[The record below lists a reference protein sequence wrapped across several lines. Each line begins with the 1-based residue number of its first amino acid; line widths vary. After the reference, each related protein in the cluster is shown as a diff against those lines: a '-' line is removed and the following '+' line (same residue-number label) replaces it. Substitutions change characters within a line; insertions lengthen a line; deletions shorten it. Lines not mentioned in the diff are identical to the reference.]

1 MHKKTRRVEGK
12 ELIGILM
19 NLTKLGQKRK
29 FGEWKIFFFFLQSCF
44 SERNRMYVNANQ
56 EIKEQ

>member
-29 FGEWKIFFFFLQSCF
+29 FGEWKIFFFLQSCF
-44 SERNRMYVNANQ
+44 SERNRMCVNANQ
-56 EIKEQ
+56 KIKEQ